1 MRNAVQR
8 FALFGHV
15 NQLAVFTALALRA
28 QVDHLAGTQSR
39 YGGFVVVFEQFLDRE
54 PEFRSDGCIGIA
66 RTRGGKFAAVVVV
79 DGVLSPLTGHCYA
92 VIVHIDHLFGFLF
105 GLGYQLLRFFGR
117 RRTHD
122 RRGDLFAPVEV
133 VELVVFDNFD
143 EQFGISRIGRIAS
156 LFESVSPP
164 FVIHRVQFEQVLV
177 TGRFVEEFRMVVERG
192 LDGRVFAETFAF
204 RIVVVRDRGSGPCAL
219 AFDAEE
225 NEMEKIM
232 EAVRA
237 IRNRR
242 AEMNVA
248 PSKKAKY
255 FVATADKETFEFAG
269 VFMKRLASASEV
281 EVGDSFDIDG
291 AVAIVTSDA
300 KIYIPMGELIDFEAE
315 RARLNKEKDKA
326 LKELDFIDKKL
337 NNPGFVSKA
346 PEAVVQGQRDAAAKL
361 RDKVAMLD
369 ESIAKL
375 G

>member
-1 MRNAVQR
+1 
-8 FALFGHV
+8 
-15 NQLAVFTALALRA
+15 
-28 QVDHLAGTQSR
+28 
-39 YGGFVVVFEQFLDRE
+39 
-54 PEFRSDGCIGIA
+54 
-66 RTRGGKFAAVVVV
+66 
-79 DGVLSPLTGHCYA
+79 
-92 VIVHIDHLFGFLF
+92 
-105 GLGYQLLRFFGR
+105 
-117 RRTHD
+117 
-122 RRGDLFAPVEV
+122 
-133 VELVVFDNFD
+133 
-143 EQFGISRIGRIAS
+143 
-156 LFESVSPP
+156 
-164 FVIHRVQFEQVLV
+164 
-177 TGRFVEEFRMVVERG
+177 
-192 LDGRVFAETFAF
+192 
-204 RIVVVRDRGSGPCAL
+204 
-219 AFDAEE
+219 
-225 NEMEKIM
+225 M